1 MVYSDLVSYRG
12 PRSMVTV
19 GMSVESRSTD
29 GRYIHRVSVDCR
41 SSSGRV
47 SIEHR
52 PLYRLCI
59 DRSLDHFRSRDRPT
73 VGRDSIGSVSAIYR

>member
-1 MVYSDLVSYRG
+1 
-12 PRSMVTV
+12 MVTV

-29 GRYIHRVSVDCR
+29 GRYLGRYIHRVSVDCR

-47 SIEHR
+47 SIEHQPR
-52 PLYRLCI
+52 YRRCI

-73 VGRDSIGSVSAIYR
+73 GGRDNIGSVSAIYR